1 MISRILKFVYKKL
14 PTSFIKILGRSSLL
28 KPLRNYFLQ
37 DGKSKRLLTVK
48 TKWGEQTFFYTG
60 DFKSAIKA
68 ERKGIE
74 NSLLRLSIKLVR
86 ELKKKENNAIVLDVG
101 SSYGY
106 LSTVW
111 ALTISSKGKVFG
123 FEANESVY
131 AAALSSAVSNSL
143 SDQLKYN
150 HFAVYS
156 SVGVLEMDMHDGTHA
171 SLSHLGRDVAKVNS
185 ITIDTFCEMNNV
197 TVVDLIKVDVDGPE
211 WEVLQGA
218 TNTIRRNK
226 PILIIES
233 NDDQR
238 ILHWLK
244 SNNYEVFD
252 LNMKKNESDS
262 PPPNIVAIP
271 KE

>member
-14 PTSFIKILGRSSLL
+14 PTSFVKVLGRSSFL
-28 KPLRNYFLQ
+28 KPLRDYFLRS
-37 DGKSKRLLTVK
+37 GKSKRLLTVT

-74 NSLLRLSIKLVR
+74 SSLLRLSIKLVR
-86 ELKKKENNAIVLDVG
+86 ELKGKEDRAIVLDIG

-111 ALTISSKGKVFG
+111 ALSICSKGRVFA
-123 FEANESVY
+123 FEANPSVY
-131 AAALSSAVSNSL
+131 ATALDTAVRNSL
-143 SDQLKYN
+143 SSRLKY
-150 HFAVYS
+150 HQFAVYKTD
-156 SVGVLEMDMHDGTHA
+156 GVLEMNMHDDTHA
-171 SLSHLGRDVAKVNS
+171 SLSDAGKNKVKIKA
-185 ITIDTFCEMNNV
+185 ITIDTFCQANDV
-197 TVVDLIKVDVDGPE
+197 PKVDLIKVDVDGPE

-218 TNTIRRNK
+218 QNVINRDQ

-233 NDDQR
+233 NGDQR
-238 ILHWLK
+238 IIRWLI
-244 SNNYEVFD
+244 SNSYEVFD
-252 LNMKKNESDS
+252 LSMKKNESDI

-271 KE
+271 K